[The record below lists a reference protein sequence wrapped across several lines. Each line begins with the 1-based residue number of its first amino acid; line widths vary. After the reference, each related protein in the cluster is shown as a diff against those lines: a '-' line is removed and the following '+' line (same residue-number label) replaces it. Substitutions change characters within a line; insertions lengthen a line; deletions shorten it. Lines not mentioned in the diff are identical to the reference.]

1 MKEKLYRSTKDKVV
15 GGVAAGLGNYL
26 NIDPVIVRIIFVLLT
41 IFNGVGLLVYIIMWI
56 IIPADKDDR
65 PILNFNK
72 DQKINNFDAVN
83 IDGQPNPDNS
93 KTNETT
99 NSQAQNNTININ
111 EETKSDK
118 VSTGRLIFGG
128 LLVFFG
134 LAFFLEKFFDWFD
147 FHDLIPLVFIIV
159 GLLLLWNSIR
169 K

>member
-72 DQKINNFDAVN
+72 KNDNNDSVN
-83 IDGQPNPDNS
+83 IDGQ
-93 KTNETT
+93 
-99 NSQAQNNTININ
+99 NNTEKTENTNIN
-111 EETKSDK
+111 YQAKDHTIVIKEEEKSEK
-118 VSTGRLIFGG
+118 VSTGRIIFGG

-134 LAFFLEKFFDWFD
+134 LAFFVERFFDWFD
-147 FHDLIPLVFIIV
+147 FHDLIPLVFIII

>member
-72 DQKINNFDAVN
+72 KNDNNDSVN
-83 IDGQPNPDNS
+83 IDGQ
-93 KTNETT
+93 
-99 NSQAQNNTININ
+99 NNTEKTENTNINYQAKDQTIVIN
-111 EETKSDK
+111 EEEKSEK
-118 VSTGRLIFGG
+118 VSTGRIIFGG

-134 LAFFLEKFFDWFD
+134 LAFFVERFFDWFD
-147 FHDLIPLVFIIV
+147 FHDLIPLVFIII

>member
-72 DQKINNFDAVN
+72 EKKSDSNDTVN
-83 IDGQPNPDNS
+83 IEGQSTDNEFG
-93 KTNETT
+93 KNE
-99 NSQAQNNTININ
+99 NINYQAQSQTISVK
-111 EETKSDK
+111 EEEKSDK

-147 FHDLIPLVFIIV
+147 FHDLIPLVFIII